1 MSNFHFLTENPRY
14 NLFAAAAVDA
24 ENLLELSPS
33 MSAAASRKALELAVK
48 WVYAADKTLSP
59 PYRDNIQSLIH
70 EPSFRFAVD
79 RDTWQVLPYI
89 IKLGNI
95 AVHTEKQISRTDA
108 VNSLSALFHFIQ
120 WIDCVYGETYTRR
133 TFSEKD
139 IPKGISPDILT
150 THTRTIRQKE
160 SEIETLQNQIR
171 ALAEE
176 YETRKKE
183 NTKTRTIPRL
193 DTSEFETRKK
203 YIDVDLK
210 YQGWEFG
217 NNWRNEFDVDTM
229 GGIEG
234 QSGRADYVLFGKD
247 GKPLAV
253 VEAKNTCKDPNIG
266 RQQCKLYAD
275 SLERKYGRRPVMF
288 YTNGFETY
296 FWDDKTAPPRQVSSI
311 FSQEDLQRIIDR
323 RENKKDLRTIPV
335 DDKIT
340 NRYYQKEAIRAVC
353 DNFQNGIRKSLLV
366 MATGTGKTRTAV
378 SLVDVLSRG
387 GHILNVLF
395 LADRTPLVD
404 QAEEAFENNLKDISR
419 CNLLKNKKDT
429 SARIIF
435 STYPTILNTIDK
447 IENGKSRFSPAHFD
461 LIILDEAHR
470 SIFKKYR
477 AIFDYFDACL
487 LGLTA
492 TPKDEIDRNTYD
504 FFETE
509 PDVPTFAYDYETAV
523 YKDRYLV
530 PYHNIE
536 VKTQFLEE
544 GIYYDDL
551 SEEDKERFEEDFTE
565 DFEGAEFIPSAALNR
580 FIFNQNTVDIV
591 LNDLMEN
598 GIKTAGGDRIGKT
611 IIFAQNKIHAQF
623 ITERFDKL
631 YPQYKGLLARRIVHE
646 DNYAKTLITDFK
658 QPEKNPHIAVSVDM
672 MDTGVDVP
680 EVVNL
685 VFFKKVRSKTKFWQ
699 MIGRGTRL
707 CPDLECIDGQNGE
720 YRGKKYFYIFD
731 YCGNFA
737 FFREKQNGIQG
748 HEVRTLTQSIF
759 EKQLDL
765 IQVLQTLD
773 YADDAHQTLR
783 QGFVDTILS
792 QITALN
798 TEKPTVRLKLK
809 YIEKFKEPEI
819 FVTLSEQDKSELKK
833 HFGSLVYN
841 AEPDEYAK
849 RFDNLI
855 YGYMY
860 AKSQNSPAAKSYCKK
875 LIDIAESLG
884 KRITVPQI
892 REKVPLIKA
901 ISTETKPEKYTL
913 LYLDYIRENLRSL
926 IQFLV
931 DDGPQTQ
938 KIYTNLQDVVL
949 DRMSG
954 GEMPAAYNFENYK
967 KKVNRYIEEHKD
979 DFTIWKLRNNQKL
992 CVEDY
997 QILEDIFT
1005 QELGT
1010 LEDYKNEFGE
1020 TPFGLLIRRIAKM
1033 DRGAALE
1040 TFSDFINRHNLSQPQ
1055 IVFVEK
1061 VIDYVVENG
1070 YLEPGDIMKPPFDK
1084 PQNFMKLFQ
1093 GQEQRE
1099 IYQLIVSIKDN
1110 ALV

>member
-1 MSNFHFLTENPRY
+1 
-14 NLFAAAAVDA
+14 
-24 ENLLELSPS
+24 
-33 MSAAASRKALELAVK
+33 
-48 WVYAADKTLSP
+48 
-59 PYRDNIQSLIH
+59 
-70 EPSFRFAVD
+70 
-79 RDTWQVLPYI
+79 
-89 IKLGNI
+89 
-95 AVHTEKQISRTDA
+95 
-108 VNSLSALFHFIQ
+108 
-120 WIDCVYGETYTRR
+120 
-133 TFSEKD
+133 
-139 IPKGISPDILT
+139 
-150 THTRTIRQKE
+150 
-160 SEIETLQNQIR
+160 
-171 ALAEE
+171 
-176 YETRKKE
+176 
-183 NTKTRTIPRL
+183 PRL

-210 YQGWEFG
+210 YQGWEFEK
-217 NNWRNEFDVDTM
+217 NWFNEFEVDTM
-229 GGIEG
+229 AGIDG
-234 QSGRADYVLFGKD
+234 QSGFADYVLFGKD

-253 VEAKNTCKDPNIG
+253 IEAKKTCKDPNIG
-266 RQQCKLYAD
+266 KQQCKLYAD

-296 FWDDKTAPPRQVSSI
+296 FWDDLAAPPRQVSTI
-311 FSQEDLQRIIDR
+311 FSESDIQRLIDR

-720 YRGKKYFYIFD
+720 YRGKKYFYIF
-731 YCGNFA
+731 
-737 FFREKQNGIQG
+737 
-748 HEVRTLTQSIF
+748 
-759 EKQLDL
+759 
-765 IQVLQTLD
+765 
-773 YADDAHQTLR
+773 
-783 QGFVDTILS
+783 
-792 QITALN
+792 
-798 TEKPTVRLKLK
+798 
-809 YIEKFKEPEI
+809 
-819 FVTLSEQDKSELKK
+819 
-833 HFGSLVYN
+833 
-841 AEPDEYAK
+841 
-849 RFDNLI
+849 
-855 YGYMY
+855 
-860 AKSQNSPAAKSYCKK
+860 
-875 LIDIAESLG
+875 
-884 KRITVPQI
+884 
-892 REKVPLIKA
+892 
-901 ISTETKPEKYTL
+901 
-913 LYLDYIRENLRSL
+913 
-926 IQFLV
+926 
-931 DDGPQTQ
+931 
-938 KIYTNLQDVVL
+938 
-949 DRMSG
+949 
-954 GEMPAAYNFENYK
+954 
-967 KKVNRYIEEHKD
+967 
-979 DFTIWKLRNNQKL
+979 
-992 CVEDY
+992 
-997 QILEDIFT
+997 
-1005 QELGT
+1005 
-1010 LEDYKNEFGE
+1010 
-1020 TPFGLLIRRIAKM
+1020 
-1033 DRGAALE
+1033 
-1040 TFSDFINRHNLSQPQ
+1040 
-1055 IVFVEK
+1055 
-1061 VIDYVVENG
+1061 
-1070 YLEPGDIMKPPFDK
+1070 
-1084 PQNFMKLFQ
+1084 
-1093 GQEQRE
+1093 
-1099 IYQLIVSIKDN
+1099 
-1110 ALV
+1110 

>member
-24 ENLLELSPS
+24 ENLLELSPA

-48 WVYAADKTLSP
+48 WVYAADKSLSE
-59 PYRDNIQSLIH
+59 PYRDNIQALIH

-79 RDTWQVLPYI
+79 RSTWQVLPYI

-95 AVHTEKQISRTDA
+95 AVHTEKQINRTDA

-133 TFSEKD
+133 TFDEKK
-139 IPKGISPDILT
+139 IPKGINPDTIT
-150 THTRTIRQKE
+150 SHTETLKQKE
-160 SEIETLQNQIR
+160 NEIETLQKQIE

-176 YETRKKE
+176 YAAFKKE
-183 NTKTRTIPRL
+183 NTKTRKIPTF
-193 DTSEFETRKK
+193 DTSEFATRKK

-210 YQGWEFG
+210 LRGWELG
-217 NNWRNEFDVDTM
+217 NSWLEEVEVDCM
-229 GGIEG
+229 AGING
-234 QSGRADYVLFGKD
+234 QSGYADYVLFGKD

-253 VEAKNTCKDPNIG
+253 VEAKKSCKDPNIG

-275 SLERKYGRRPVMF
+275 SLERKYGRRPAMF

-296 FWDDKTAPPRQVSSI
+296 FWDDQTAPPRQVSSI
-311 FSQEDLQRIIDR
+311 FSQADLQKLIDR
-323 RENKKDLRTIPV
+323 REEKKNPASVPV
-335 DDKIT
+335 NDQIT

-353 DNFQNGIRKSLLV
+353 DNFSKGNRKSLLV

-378 SLVDVLSRG
+378 SIVDVLSRSG
-387 GHILNVLF
+387 QVLNVLF

-404 QAEEAFENNLKDISR
+404 QAEEAFQNNLPEISR
-419 CNLLKNKKDT
+419 CNLLKNKKDET
-429 SARIIF
+429 ARIVF
-435 STYPTILNTIDK
+435 STYPTILNTIDQNK
-447 IENGKSRFSPAHFD
+447 DGKPHFSPAHFD

-523 YKDRYLV
+523 HKDHYLV
-530 PYHNIE
+530 PYYNIE

-544 GIYYDDL
+544 GITYDEL

-565 DFEGAEFIPSAALNR
+565 DYGDTGYIPSNELNR

-591 LNDLMEN
+591 LTDLMEN
-598 GIKTAGGDRIGKT
+598 GIKIEGGDKIGKT
-611 IIFAQNKIHAQF
+611 IIFAQNKEHAQF
-623 ITERFDKL
+623 IIERFDKL
-631 YPQYKGLLARRIVHE
+631 YPQYNGVFARRIVHV

-658 QPEKNPHIAVSVDM
+658 QPEKVPQIAVSVDM
-672 MDTGVDVP
+672 MDTGIDVP

-707 CPDLECIDGQNGE
+707 CPELECVDGQNGE
-720 YRGKKYFYIFD
+720 YTGKKYFYIFD

-737 FFREKQNGIQG
+737 FFRENQNGIEG
-748 HEVRTLTQSIF
+748 HEVHSVTQAIF

-765 IQVLQTLD
+765 IQELQSINF
-773 YADDAHQTLR
+773 ADEKHQAIR
-783 QGFVDTILS
+783 QEFIETIVS
-792 QITALN
+792 QIQSLN

-809 YIEKFKEPEI
+809 YIEKFKNPEI
-819 FVTLSEQDKSELKK
+819 YVTLSEQDKSELKK
-833 HFGSLVYN
+833 HLSGLIYN
-841 AEPDEYAK
+841 PETDEYAK

-855 YGYMY
+855 YGFML
-860 AKSQNSPAAKSYCKK
+860 SLTISSPAVKTYFKR
-875 LIDIAESLG
+875 LNETAEALG

-892 REKVPLIKA
+892 KEKIALIKE
-901 ISTETKPEKYTL
+901 ISEETNAKKFTIP
-913 LYLDYIRENLRSL
+913 YLDYIRENLRSL
-926 IQFLV
+926 IQFLI
-931 DDGPQTQ
+931 DEGTEKQR
-938 KIYTNLQDVVL
+938 IYTNLKDIVI
-949 DRMSG
+949 DRFTC
-954 GEMPAAYNFENYK
+954 GEAPVSYNFENYK

-992 CVEDY
+992 DAEDY
-997 QILEDIFT
+997 QNLEEIFT
-1005 QELGT
+1005 KELGT
-1010 LEDYKNEFGE
+1010 LEDYKKEYGE

-1040 TFSDFINRHNLSQPQ
+1040 AFSEFINKHNLNQSQ

-1070 YLEPGDIMKPPFDK
+1070 YLEPGDLMKPPFDK
-1084 PQNFMKLFQ
+1084 PQNFMKLFF

-1099 IYQLIVSIKDN
+1099 IYQLIVSIKNN